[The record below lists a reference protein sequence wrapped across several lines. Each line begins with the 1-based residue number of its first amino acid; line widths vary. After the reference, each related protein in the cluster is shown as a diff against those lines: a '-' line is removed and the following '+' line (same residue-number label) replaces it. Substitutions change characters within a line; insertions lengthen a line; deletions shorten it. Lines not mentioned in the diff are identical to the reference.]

1 MIKTH
6 RFYCTSLPRHLLPLL
21 IVGAMAL
28 ALSGCSDD
36 ETGGSVTQ
44 IPFPE
49 PDDITWVF
57 SIWGSGADDVFMV
70 GNPGFVL
77 HYDGTDWTRTDLTEE
92 TLTSVWGT
100 AANDVYVC
108 GHHGVL
114 FHYDGANWSSQDSG
128 TEENLYDIGEG
139 PYGDLYTVGYAA
151 TLKKR
156 SGGSWV
162 STQRQAYRE
171 YPDPDDEPEDLAPAD
186 TLNFWDGIET
196 LTVVSPY
203 VIGGNAAVAL
213 MENNTTEFSHE
224 WAWGEVEDQYFSL
237 FTASTNSAVVED
249 NFLATATGKVLRLTT
264 TFDGLQLVQLR
275 NEQSI
280 PNYPATYPSPLTDLW
295 LDADNDVLYMTTS
308 YGQITIMNQDGSFP
322 ETLYADSGYLSTIW
336 GTSGTNIYAAG
347 YGGVVL
353 HYDGSDWTSVDVPL
367 PEQAVKASP
376 AHDKFGR
383 PLR

>member
-6 RFYCTSLPRHLLPLL
+6 RFYATSLPRHLLPLL
-21 IVGAMAL
+21 IAGAMAL
-28 ALSGCSDD
+28 VLSGCGDD
-36 ETGGSVTQ
+36 DTGGSVTQ

-49 PDDITWVF
+49 PDEVNWVL
-57 SIWGSGADDVFMV
+57 SIWGSGDDDVFMV

-77 HYDGTDWTRTDLTEE
+77 HYNGADWTLTELTDE

-139 PYGDLYTVGYAA
+139 PYGDIYTVGFNA

-156 SGGSWV
+156 SGGNWI
-162 STQRQAYRE
+162 STQRQAFRD
-171 YPDPDDEPEDLAPAD
+171 YPDPEDEPEDLAPED

-196 LTVVSPY
+196 LTVVTPY
-203 VIGGNAAVAL
+203 VIGGNAAIAL
-213 MENNTTEFSHE
+213 MENHTTEFSHE
-224 WAWGEVEDQYFSL
+224 WAWGEVEDQQFSL

-249 NFLATATGKVLRLTT
+249 NYLATDTGKVLRLIT
-264 TFDGLQLVQLR
+264 TFDGLQLIQLR
-275 NEQSI
+275 SDQNI
-280 PNYPATYPSPLTDLW
+280 PNYPATYPAPLTDMW
-295 LDADNDVLYMTTS
+295 LDIVNDVLYMTTT
-308 YGQITIMNQDGSFP
+308 YGQITMMDQDGSFP
-322 ETLYADSGYLSTIW
+322 ATQYADSGYLSAIW

-347 YGGVVL
+347 YGGVVVR
-353 HYDGSDWTSVDVPL
+353 YDGSDWTSVDVPL
-367 PEQAVKASP
+367 PGQTVKASP

>member
-6 RFYCTSLPRHLLPLL
+6 RFYATSLPGALLPLL
-21 IVGAMAL
+21 VVGAIALTMA
-28 ALSGCSDD
+28 GCSDD
-36 ETGGSVTQ
+36 TPEGSVTQ
-44 IPFPE
+44 VPFPE
-49 PDDITWVF
+49 PDEINWAL
-57 SIWGSGADDVFMV
+57 SIWGSGTNDVFIV

-77 HYDGTDWTRTDLTEE
+77 HFNGTDWTRTDLTDE

-139 PYGDLYTVGYAA
+139 PYGDSYTVGYDA

-156 SGGSWV
+156 SGGSWI
-162 STQRQAYRE
+162 STQRQAYRD
-171 YPDPDDEPEDLAPAD
+171 YPDPEDEPEDLAPED

-203 VIGGNAAVAL
+203 TICGNGAIAL
-213 MENNTTEFSHE
+213 MENNNTDFTHE
-224 WAWGEVEDQYFSL
+224 WAWGQVEDQNFSL

-249 NFLATATGKVLRLTT
+249 NYLATATGKVLRLVT
-264 TFDGLQLVQLR
+264 TFDGLQLIQLR
-275 NEQSI
+275 NDQSI
-280 PNYPATYPSPLTDLW
+280 PNYPATFPAPLTDMW
-295 LDADNDVLYMTTS
+295 LDSDNDVLYMTTS
-308 YGQITIMNQDGSFP
+308 YGQISTMNQDGSSPAILF
-322 ETLYADSGYLSTIW
+322 ADSGYLSAIW
-336 GTSGTNIYAAG
+336 GTSNTDIYAAG
-347 YGGVVL
+347 YAGVVL
-353 HYDGSDWTSVDVPL
+353 RYDGSDWAYVDVPL
-367 PEQAVKASP
+367 PDQTVKTSP